1 MSKLHFPPI
10 KNQNVD
16 QPWPGE
22 RTQYHPPKIGR
33 RRLYIQLVFLGLTA
47 IVVST
52 GVIAA
57 NVKSEGTEQ
66 QALSASTV
74 AASATAPDPDL
85 DLSDATA
92 ANNTGNAPPE
102 DTLALKKGKCYLE
115 TLHMSRKGL
124 FKQLT
129 SDVDKF
135 TPEAA
140 QYAIDNVDNTDW
152 DKAALTK
159 AKSYV
164 KTMSLSPDAIRGQLI
179 SDAEGFSPGEAD
191 YAIQHLND

>member
-1 MSKLHFPPI
+1 M
-10 KNQNVD
+10 D

-22 RTQYHPPKIGR
+22 RAQYHPPKIGR
-33 RRLYIQLVFLGLTA
+33 RRLYIQLGFLGLTVM
-47 IVVST
+47 VVST
-52 GVIAA
+52 GVVAA
-57 NVKSEGTEQ
+57 NVKSEDTEQ

-74 AASATAPDPDL
+74 AASATGTEQDPDL
-85 DLSDATA
+85 DRSDTTVVG
-92 ANNTGNAPPE
+92 NTDKVSPE
-102 DTLALKKGKCYLE
+102 GALALKKSNCYLE

-140 QYAIDNVDNTDW
+140 QYAIDNVDDTDW
-152 DKAALTK
+152 DNAALTK
-159 AKSYV
+159 AKSYA
-164 KTMSLSPDAIRGQLI
+164 KTMSMSPDAIRGQLI